1 MKKNN
6 LSSYFLTI
14 AVMTFLTL
22 FTFVVAKSYDNI
34 MKTVNTAQTNPL
46 GKSIDLN
53 LNTNVINSIES
64 RQQFPTNTN
73 Q

>member
-22 FTFVVAKSYDNI
+22 FTFIVAKSYDGI
-34 MKTVNTAQTNPL
+34 MKTVNTAQKNPL

-53 LNTNVINSIES
+53 LNTNVIDIIES
-64 RQQFPTNTN
+64 RQQFPSNTN